1 MIERLPQFAELHVAA
16 LCASSGVVCNKADQD
31 ECGWDLFLQFPAKR
45 TPGRPA
51 DMEPA
56 GPEALVQVKSTRS
69 EPLTARMK
77 LSNALRLT
85 QANQP
90 CFVVLVVAE
99 QEMPRVYARHFW
111 EPEIARTL
119 KRIRL
124 AERDGD
130 TSFNRR
136 HIGLRMTEAD
146 RQEDLIAWMRRTIE
160 AVKPNYATEKAQIAS
175 SVGHEDG
182 FGSMK
187 VTFEGSAQD
196 LLDLQLGLVDSLP
209 VLRGRYVP
217 QRFGIEAATPEIEFE
232 EAKLLVEAVPKPA
245 RLRLQGGSPTE
256 EMLVDAQ
263 CYSAELPGPDD
274 TLHRWRVDAGPLRI
288 VGGNGSYAAKLSMR
302 YDARRQLADLKMFL
316 TMADWRG
323 TGPVGLQ
330 LFIEDKRVPLG
341 VLTIDPN
348 DDDNEWKEL
357 RVWTKA
363 LEAVARTALT
373 PEPQVSVL
381 DLCDAEPWIQRF
393 AGFVMSPSIRVD
405 YAPEGIDDPTRA
417 AVYYAACDVG
427 EWCFLAVVERNT
439 RTDEMDGAKRKLT
452 FGAPQL
458 LDAFVRAGKWRDHR
472 DEIDAAYRAQV
483 ARLGTPET
491 LWEMGEIEAFI
502 AKVSRPK
509 A

>member
-1 MIERLPQFAELHVAA
+1 MIERLPQFAELHIAA
-16 LCASSGVVCNKADQD
+16 LCASGGVICNKSDQD

-69 EPLTARMK
+69 PPLTARMK

-85 QANQP
+85 QASQP
-90 CFVVLVVAE
+90 CFLVLVVAGTST
-99 QEMPRVYARHFW
+99 PRVYARHFW
-111 EPEIARTL
+111 ESEMARTL
-119 KRIRL
+119 ERVRL

-136 HIGLRMTEAD
+136 HIGLRMTEVDAQD
-146 RQEDLIAWMRRTIE
+146 DLVGWMRRTIE
-160 AVKPNYATEKAQIAS
+160 AVKPNYSAEKTRIAS

-182 FGSMK
+182 FGSME
-187 VTFEGSAQD
+187 VTFDGNAQD
-196 LLDLQLGLVDSLP
+196 LLDLQLGLIESLP
-209 VLRGRYVP
+209 VLNGRYVP
-217 QRFGIEAATPEIEFE
+217 QRFGIEAAMPEIEFD
-232 EAKLLVEAVPKPA
+232 EAKLLIEAKSKPA

-256 EMLVDAQ
+256 EMLVDAEFF
-263 CYSAELPGPDD
+263 SAELPVTNE
-274 TLHRWRVDAGPLRI
+274 TLRRWRVDAGPLRI
-288 VGGNGSYAAKLSMR
+288 VGGNGYYAAKLSMR
-302 YDARRQLADLKMFL
+302 YDARRQLADLKIFL

-330 LFIEDKRVPLG
+330 LFIEEKRVPLG
-341 VLTIDPN
+341 VLTIDPS

-357 RVWTKA
+357 REWAAA
-363 LEAVARTALT
+363 LEAVARAALAL
-373 PEPQVSVL
+373 EAEVSVL
-381 DLCDAEPWIQRF
+381 ELCDAEPWIQRF
-393 AGFVMSPSIRVD
+393 SGFVMSPSIRID
-405 YAPEGIDDPTRA
+405 YEPEGIVDPTRA

-427 EWCFLAVVERNT
+427 EWCFLTVVERNT
-439 RTDEMDGAKRKLT
+439 RSDEMDGAKRKLT

-458 LDAFVRAGKWRDHR
+458 LDAFVRRGRWREHC

-483 ARLGTPET
+483 ARLGSPET
-491 LWEMGEIEAFI
+491 LWEIGDVEAFI

>member
-1 MIERLPQFAELHVAA
+1 MIQRLPQFAELHVGT
-16 LCASSGVVCNKADQD
+16 LCASGGVVCNKSDQD

-45 TPGRPA
+45 TPRRPA
-51 DMEPA
+51 DMVSA

-69 EPLTARMK
+69 PPLTARMK

-90 CFVVLVVAE
+90 CFVVLVVAGPE
-99 QEMPRVYARHFW
+99 TPHVYARHFW
-111 EPEIARTL
+111 EAEIARTL

-136 HIGLRMTEAD
+136 HIDLRMTEAD
-146 RQEDLIAWMRRTIE
+146 AQEDLISWMRRTIE
-160 AVKPNYATEKAQIAS
+160 AVKPNYAAEKARIAS

-182 FGSMK
+182 FGSME
-187 VTFEGSAQD
+187 VSFEGSAQD
-196 LLDLQLGLVDSLP
+196 LMDLQLGLIDSLP
-209 VLRGRYVP
+209 VLQGRYVP

-245 RLRLQGGSPTE
+245 RLRLQGGNPTE
-256 EMLVDAQ
+256 EMLVEAKFF
-263 CYSAELPGPDD
+263 SAELPGPAE

-302 YDARRQLADLKMFL
+302 YDARRPLADLRLFL
-316 TMADWRG
+316 TMTGWRG

-341 VLTIDPN
+341 VLTINPS

-357 RVWTKA
+357 RVWATA
-363 LEAVARTALT
+363 LETVARAALT
-373 PEPQVSVL
+373 PEPEVSVL

-393 AGFVMSPSIRVD
+393 AGFVLSPSIRVD
-405 YAPEGIDDPTRA
+405 YEPDEIDDPTRA
-417 AVYYAACDVG
+417 AIYYAACDVG
-427 EWCFLAVVERNT
+427 EWCYLAVIERNT

-458 LDAFVRAGKWRDHR
+458 LDAFVRRGKWRNHS
-472 DEIDAAYRAQV
+472 DEIDAAYRAQ
-483 ARLGTPET
+483 ASRLGTPET
-491 LWEMGEIEAFI
+491 LWEIGEIEAFI
-502 AKVSRPK
+502 AKASRPK
-509 A
+509 V